1 MLHSIG
7 STDTRQKMKEKTNK
21 LYTAILTIAVLLFVG
36 CSADEDLPTRS
47 LTDDNTPVQLSLSLG
62 TSTAVTR
69 MNDNVI
75 QEEGHAFR
83 GIDNI
88 MLIPF
93 RETTITGTTK
103 KTGDFIGMATM
114 LKPTEQNVSNSL
126 PAMTTRNTAL
136 YEDVYLPVKTGGFL
150 FYGKAT
156 QPAMLSGDT
165 EYNYHH
171 RYGRLNVKLGGSS
184 YVQASD
190 LHFALEGINS
200 RPDTEKARALADY
213 MTKIANTSIL
223 TQTWYNYPNKELH
236 ALWEEFTSN
245 KAGSSLSVQALLQDL
260 YNRLSAYESE
270 HITPKIR
277 QAISDGANI
286 DAQGA
291 LTLKDNLS
299 GYPSEIGL
307 PDGAAYMEWD
317 DVNNNFVE
325 HPNTSNL
332 GYQTAN
338 LSDYVYPP
346 CLYYF
351 VNSSILISNET
362 QQDKYNG
369 NNDWETIK
377 QYYETGTVAHDTKAV
392 AISRP
397 VQYAVGR
404 FDVTVKCKNAE
415 LNDHNDAPVSVPT
428 AGFPVTAVF
437 IGGQKYVDWKFEQVN
452 TKKLD
457 SIIYDN
463 QVSISAKAG
472 IQSEAT
478 HTLVLETAA
487 DQSLSIAIELENNT
501 GRSFTGYN
509 GQIVYAGSKFYLVGQ
524 LAPAASKKVFEQ
536 DCKTVANLEIEN
548 LRNAYNVIP
557 DLRAPHLELGVS
569 VVSSWSSAG
578 TVDLPLE

>member
-1 MLHSIG
+1 MHSIG
-7 STDTRQKMKEKTNK
+7 STDIRQDMKENTNK
-21 LYTAILTIAVLLFVG
+21 VYTAILAVAVLVFVG

-47 LTDDNTPVQLSLSLG
+47 LTDDNTAVQLSLSLG
-62 TSTAVTR
+62 TSTAATR

-93 RETTITGTTK
+93 RETAITGTTK
-103 KTGDFIGMATM
+103 KAGDFIDMATM
-114 LKPTEQNVSNSL
+114 LKPTEQNVFNSL
-126 PAMTTRNTAL
+126 PAMTARNTAL

-171 RYGRLNVKLGGSS
+171 RYGRLNIKLGSSS
-184 YVQASD
+184 YVQAND

-200 RPDTEKARALADY
+200 RPDTEKARSLANY
-213 MTKIANTSIL
+213 MTTIATAQIGTSR
-223 TQTWYNYPNKELH
+223 WDEYNHHDELYS
-236 ALWEEFTSN
+236 LWQEFSGN
-245 KAGSSLSVQALLQDL
+245 KAGASLSIQALLQDL
-260 YNRLSAYESE
+260 YNRL
-270 HITPKIR
+270 T
-277 QAISDGANI
+277 AIADPLTSRIIKAIKEGADI
-286 DAQGA
+286 DEQGT
-291 LTLKDNLS
+291 LTLKSNLS

-307 PDGAAYMEWD
+307 PDGAAYIEWD
-317 DVNNNFVE
+317 DDNKKFVE
-325 HPNTSNL
+325 QANKSNI

-369 NNDWETIK
+369 DNDWETIK
-377 QYYETGTVAHDTKAV
+377 QYYAAGTVAYDTKAV
-392 AISRP
+392 AIAQP

-509 GQIVYAGSKFYLVGQ
+509 GQMVYAGSKFYLVGR
-524 LAPAASKKVFEQ
+524 LAPKAGKKVFEQ
-536 DCKTVANLEIEN
+536 DCKTVANLEIES
-548 LRNAYNVIP
+548 LGNAYNVIP

-578 TVDLPLE
+578 IVDLPLE